1 MNVYIYIFRH
11 VQSRFV
17 SVSDCLN
24 IPDWSS
30 LGEFKT
36 DFGGADIFHVAC
48 VNTID
53 TSYAEIL
60 NMNDLLIAQN
70 KSTDPLEDLDI
81 LLDELNFEYKNEV
94 SPSKENNV
102 INIAT
107 KQLQTYTQYWDSVFA
122 LKQKKNITL
131 NPS

>member
-1 MNVYIYIFRH
+1 MYIYIFRH

-94 SPSKENNV
+94 SPSKENKSNL
-102 INIAT
+102 T
-107 KQLQTYTQYWDSVFA
+107 KGMFLH
-122 LKQKKNITL
+122 
-131 NPS
+131 